1 MRPLVGMRLS
11 GGRAIVWRRV
21 REGEPVARALLCRG
35 LPRGVKDGGM
45 LAGDVFAAEEL
56 ADAVA
61 VLELEGGEWYTTG
74 GVLTAWARRGQWGLI
89 DGVPFDRA
97 QIRAALREWPVT
109 GTGSR
114 WTVGLASEGSV
125 LVMCGVRGAR
135 VLVMS
140 GSGAAMTG
148 VAGPALVGGVRA

>member
-11 GGRAIVWRRV
+11 GGRAIAWRRV
-21 REGEPVARALLCRG
+21 REGEPVARAILRRG

-56 ADAVA
+56 ADAVI
-61 VLELEGGEWYTTG
+61 ELEGGEWYTTG
-74 GVLTAWARRGQWGLI
+74 GVLTAWARRGRWGLI

-109 GTGSR
+109 GTRSR

-125 LVMCGVRGAR
+125 LVMCGARGAR

-140 GSGAAMTG
+140 GSSAAMIG
-148 VAGPALVGGVRA
+148 VAGPALVGGVRS

>member
-1 MRPLVGMRLS
+1 
-11 GGRAIVWRRV
+11 
-21 REGEPVARALLCRG
+21 
-35 LPRGVKDGGM
+35 M
-45 LAGDVFAAEEL
+45 LAGDVYAAEEI
-56 ADAVA
+56 ADA

-74 GVLTAWARRGQWGLI
+74 GILTTWARRGRWGLI

-114 WTVGLASEGSV
+114 WACASAPEGTV
-125 LVMCGVRGAR
+125 LVMCGVRAAR

-148 VAGPALVGGVRA
+148 VAATAATAEATAEAAEAAEATAEAGVSISLIKIAESL

>member
-1 MRPLVGMRLS
+1 
-11 GGRAIVWRRV
+11 
-21 REGEPVARALLCRG
+21 
-35 LPRGVKDGGM
+35 M

-56 ADAVA
+56 ADAVI
-61 VLELEGGEWYTTG
+61 ELEGGEWYTTG
-74 GVLTAWARRGQWGLI
+74 GVLTAWARRGRWGLI

-109 GTGSR
+109 GTRSR
-114 WTVGLASEGSV
+114 WTVGLASEGPV

-140 GSGAAMTG
+140 GSSAATIS
-148 VAGPALVGGVRA
+148 VAGPSLVGGVRS

>member
-1 MRPLVGMRLS
+1 MRLS
-11 GGRAIVWRRV
+11 GGRAIAWRRV
-21 REGEPVARALLCRG
+21 REGEPVARAILRRG

-56 ADAVA
+56 ADAVI
-61 VLELEGGEWYTTG
+61 ELEGGEWYTTG
-74 GVLTAWARRGQWGLI
+74 GVLTAWARRGRWGLI

-97 QIRAALREWPVT
+97 QIRAALREWPATVT
-109 GTGSR
+109 R
-114 WTVGLASEGSV
+114 WTCACATEGSV

-140 GSGAAMTG
+140 GSSAMIG
-148 VAGPALVGGVRA
+148 VAGPALVGGVRS

>member
-1 MRPLVGMRLS
+1 
-11 GGRAIVWRRV
+11 
-21 REGEPVARALLCRG
+21 
-35 LPRGVKDGGM
+35 M

-56 ADAVA
+56 ADAVI
-61 VLELEGGEWYTTG
+61 ELEGGEWYTTG
-74 GVLTAWARRGQWGLI
+74 GVLTAWARRGRWGLI

-109 GTGSR
+109 GTRSR

-125 LVMCGVRGAR
+125 LVMCGARGAR

-140 GSGAAMTG
+140 GSSAAMIG
-148 VAGPALVGGVRA
+148 VAGPALVGGVRS

>member
-1 MRPLVGMRLS
+1 MRLS
-11 GGRAIVWRRV
+11 GGRAIAWRRV
-21 REGEPVARALLCRG
+21 REGEPVARAILRRG

-56 ADAVA
+56 ADAVI
-61 VLELEGGEWYTTG
+61 ELEGGEWYTTG
-74 GVLTAWARRGQWGLI
+74 GVLTAWARRGRWGLI

-97 QIRAALREWPVT
+97 QIRAALREWPATVT
-109 GTGSR
+109 R
-114 WTVGLASEGSV
+114 WTCACATEGPV

-140 GSGAAMTG
+140 GSSAAMIG
-148 VAGPALVGGVRA
+148 VAGPALVGGVRS

>member
-1 MRPLVGMRLS
+1 MRLS
-11 GGRAIVWRRV
+11 GGRAIAWRRV
-21 REGEPVARALLCRG
+21 REGEPVARAILRRG

-56 ADAVA
+56 ADAVI
-61 VLELEGGEWYTTG
+61 ELEGGEWYTTG
-74 GVLTAWARRGQWGLI
+74 GVLTAWARRGRWGLI

-97 QIRAALREWPVT
+97 QIRAALREWPATVT
-109 GTGSR
+109 R
-114 WTVGLASEGSV
+114 WTCACATEGSV

-140 GSGAAMTG
+140 GSSAAMIG
-148 VAGPALVGGVRA
+148 VAGPALVGGVLS

>member
-21 REGEPVARALLCRG
+21 REGEPVARALLRRG
-35 LPRGVKDGGM
+35 LPRGVEDGGM

-56 ADAVA
+56 ADA

-74 GVLTAWARRGQWGLI
+74 GVLTAWARRGRWGLI
-89 DGVPFDRA
+89 DGIPFDRA

-109 GTGSR
+109 VTRWACASDRAGT
-114 WTVGLASEGSV
+114 V

-140 GSGAAMTG
+140 GSSAASI
-148 VAGPALVGGVRA
+148 AVGQVLP

>member
-1 MRPLVGMRLS
+1 VKPLVGMRLS

-45 LAGDVFAAEEL
+45 LAGDVYAAEEI
-56 ADAVA
+56 ADA

-74 GVLTAWARRGQWGLI
+74 GILTTWARRGRWGLI

-114 WTVGLASEGSV
+114 WACASAPEGTV
-125 LVMCGVRGAR
+125 LVMCGVRAAR

>member
-11 GGRAIVWRRV
+11 GGRAIAWRRV
-21 REGEPVARALLCRG
+21 REGEPVARALLRRG

-56 ADAVA
+56 ADAVI
-61 VLELEGGEWYTTG
+61 ELEGGEWYTTG
-74 GVLTAWARRGQWGLI
+74 GVLTAWARRGRWGLI

-97 QIRAALREWPVT
+97 QIRAALREWPATVT
-109 GTGSR
+109 R
-114 WTVGLASEGSV
+114 WTCACATEGSV

-140 GSGAAMTG
+140 GSSAAMIG
-148 VAGPALVGGVRA
+148 VAGPALVGGVRS

>member
-11 GGRAIVWRRV
+11 GGRAIAWRRV
-21 REGEPVARALLCRG
+21 REGEPVARAILRRG

-45 LAGDVFAAEEL
+45 LAGDVYAAEEL
-56 ADAVA
+56 ADA

-74 GVLTAWARRGQWGLI
+74 GVLTAWARRGRWGLI

-97 QIRAALREWPVT
+97 QIRAALREWPATVT
-109 GTGSR
+109 R
-114 WTVGLASEGSV
+114 WTCACATEGSV

-140 GSGAAMTG
+140 GSSAAMIG
-148 VAGPALVGGVRA
+148 VAGPALVGGVRS